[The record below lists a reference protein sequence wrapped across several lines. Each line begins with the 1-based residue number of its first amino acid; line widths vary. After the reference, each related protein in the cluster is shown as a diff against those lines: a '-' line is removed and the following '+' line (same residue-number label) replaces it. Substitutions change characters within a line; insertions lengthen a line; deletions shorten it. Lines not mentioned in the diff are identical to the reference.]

1 MNIWDHISTD
11 PQICHGKPC
20 IKGTRVMVS
29 VILGTLAGGTSFDEI
44 LEEYPPITD
53 PMTTKI
59 PTMNNIQILK
69 FSVRSPNP
77 DGGKGTT
84 SQKAIV

>member
-20 IKGTRVMVS
+20 TKGTRVMVS

-44 LEEYPPITD
+44 VEEYPPITED
-53 PMTTKI
+53 DIRAVMAYAGLLADEQYEPLEMA
-59 PTMNNIQILK
+59 
-69 FSVRSPNP
+69 F
-77 DGGKGTT
+77 
-84 SQKAIV
+84 A